1 VIAVRADQM
10 LDELWV
16 ATIPPGLPSS
26 LLTPRSCRQKYVAFL
41 GRISPE
47 KGVAKAIR
55 IAGKAGLKLLIV
67 AKIAA

>member
-1 VIAVRADQM
+1 M